1 MKRNLKITLAAAAG
15 VASLSYLLAPAFA
28 QGLKLEE
35 RFQQFDTDS
44 NGVLSGEELNA
55 RPMLKMLDLDANGSV
70 DKVEALKALAQMKG
84 KLQKFK
90 PAESAVDPNRTETA
104 FRLLDKNSDGALS
117 SQEMKDRQ
125 IFEKLDQNQDGSVK
139 LAEAIGVL
147 GEILP
152 ERYRPKNSETPEVTA
167 SSESVADLKEQPQ
180 RLKATEHGVGRQ
192 VPALTLSNLKGQA
205 VNLTA
210 EGSERAVVIAFFGA
224 TCPISGKLGPELAR
238 LEKDYRDKS
247 VRFILCDPVSGES
260 QEEIQSFLT
269 AHGLT
274 SPAVHDLKKEVSTRL
289 GATTTTEVFVIDA
302 ARTLVYRG
310 AINDQYGLG
319 YTKEAPKVH
328 YLRTALDA
336 VLRNEA
342 PEITATTAPGCALD
356 LDTARSEVITST
368 VTYHRE
374 ISRIMQNHCVECHR
388 ADGLGPFS
396 LQTYADVVE
405 HAGMIKKQVQRG
417 AMPPWFAA
425 KQAGDTESPWANDC
439 SLSERDKRDLIT
451 WIDSSRPEGD
461 AKDQPLA
468 RTWPK
473 EWSIG
478 KPDHIVQLPRP
489 VSIKAEGVM
498 PYQFLTT
505 ETTFTEDKWVK
516 GYEILPTDR
525 AVVHHVI
532 VSVHPKG
539 RSVRDRDEGTS
550 GYWAAYVPGNSKQVY
565 PKGFARKLP
574 AGATVSFQIHYTPN
588 GRATQDQLRMG
599 LLFAEE
605 EPQFVVET
613 IALPKRKLN
622 IPPGQANHVEVET
635 RTIPFDLN
643 AMAFMAHMHVRG
655 KAFKY
660 EVIKADGTHQNL
672 LDIPRYDFNW
682 QLRYDLAQHQT
693 LRRGDTL
700 KITAVFDNSAGN
712 AANPDPTRPV
722 KWGPQTSDEMMIG
735 YIEHFKP
742 APSQMQARA
751 TP

>member
-1 MKRNLKITLAAAAG
+1 MKRNSKITLAAIAG
-15 VASLSYLLAPAFA
+15 VAALSYILAPALA
-28 QGLKLEE
+28 QGLKLED
-35 RFQQFDTDS
+35 RFNQFDSDS
-44 NGVLSGEELNA
+44 NGVLSGDELNA
-55 RPMLKMLDLDANGSV
+55 QPFLKSLDLDASGSV
-70 DKVEALKALAQMKG
+70 DKVEALRALAQFKG
-84 KLQKFK
+84 KLRDLK
-90 PAESAVDPNRTETA
+90 PKESAADPNRTDTV
-104 FRLLDKNSDGALS
+104 FQSMDKNSDGALS
-117 SQEMKDRQ
+117 SDELNNRQ
-125 IFEKLDQNQDGSVK
+125 VFEKLDQNKDGVVK
-139 LAEAIGVL
+139 LAEAIKVL

-152 ERYRPKNSETPEVTA
+152 ERYRQKQGGSPDAPP

-180 RLKATEHGVGRQ
+180 RLKASEHGVGRQ
-192 VPALTLSNLKGQA
+192 VPSLTLKDLKG
-205 VNLTA
+205 NLTKL
-210 EGSERAVVIAFFGA
+210 EVTGDDRAIVLAFFGA

-238 LEKDYRDKS
+238 LERDYADKP
-247 VRFILCDPVSGES
+247 VRFILCAPVASETP
-260 QEEIQSFLT
+260 EEMNAFLT
-269 AHGLT
+269 AHGLK
-274 SPAVHDLKKEVSTRL
+274 SPAVHDAKREMATALS
-289 GATTTTEVFVIDA
+289 ATTTTEVFVLDA
-302 ARTLVYRG
+302 ARTLIYRG

-319 YTKEAPKVH
+319 YTKDEPKVH
-328 YLRTALDA
+328 YLRLALDA
-336 VLRNEA
+336 VLKGEA
-342 PEITATTAPGCALD
+342 PEVAATTAPGCALD
-356 LDTARSEVITST
+356 LGPGTSESTPTA

-388 ADGLGPFS
+388 AEGLGPFS

-425 KQAGDTESPWANDC
+425 KEAGEKEGRWANDC
-439 SLSERDKRDLIT
+439 SLSERDKRDLLT
-451 WIDSSRPEGD
+451 WLDSARPEGD

-468 RTWPK
+468 RNWPR

-478 KPDHIVQLPRP
+478 KPDYIVQLPRP
-489 VSIKAEGVM
+489 VSIKAEGTM

-505 ETTFTEDKWVK
+505 ETTLSEDKWVK
-516 GYEILPTDR
+516 GYEILPSDR

-539 RSVRDRDEGTS
+539 SRVRDRDEGTG

-565 PKGFARKLP
+565 PNGFARKLP

-605 EPQFVVET
+605 APQFIVET
-613 IALPKRKLN
+613 LALPKRGLN
-622 IPPGQANHVEVET
+622 IPPGQSDHVEVET
-635 RTIPFDLN
+635 RTIAFEIH

-660 EVIKADGTHQNL
+660 ELMKADGSRENL

-682 QLRYDLAQHQT
+682 QLRYDLAQYQT
-693 LRRGDTL
+693 LHQGDTL
-700 KITAVFDNSAGN
+700 KITAIYDNSVGN
-712 AANPDPTRPV
+712 AANPDPTKTV

-742 APSQMQARA
+742 APAPMQARA